1 MKAKRYL
8 VAAPVVLA
16 LALAGCGGST
26 GSSGSTGSGTKTAAS
41 GDCSSADVFCVGL
54 VTDLGKID
62 DKSFNQ
68 SAWEGVQK
76 AGSDLGAQTKYI
88 ETTAT
93 TDYANNIKQFL
104 DAKYDVIVTVGFNMA
119 QATVDAAKA
128 NPNTK
133 FIGVDQDQSAG
144 TVANLAGL
152 VFPEDQAGY
161 AAGYLAGLLTK
172 TNKIGQVLG
181 MQIPPVERYAKG
193 YEAGAKA
200 SNAKV
205 TVATVYH
212 PAGDNAF
219 SDPVWGANE
228 AKNQLNQGADVIFGA
243 GGNTGNGALGQ
254 IAKATGAG
262 TSVYCIGVDTDQ
274 WDTVPQAQPCLV
286 TSAEKMITDGVF
298 SLLQKAKDGSIQ
310 GGNFL
315 GTTGIAPYHD
325 FSSKIPQDIQD
336 KVAAVVKGL
345 ADGSIK
351 TNVVVK

>member
-8 VAAPVVLA
+8 VASGAVLA

-26 GSSGSTGSGTKTAAS
+26 GSSSAGGTASSGS
-41 GDCSSADVFCVGL
+41 GDCSSTTVFCVGL

-88 ETTAT
+88 ETVAT

-128 NPNTK
+128 NPNTT

-144 TVANLAGL
+144 TVPNLAGL

-200 SNAKV
+200 SNPKV
-205 TVATVYH
+205 TVTTVYH

-298 SLLQKAKDGSIQ
+298 TLLQKAKDGSIQ

-325 FSSKIPQDIQD
+325 FASKIPQDIQD

-351 TNVVVK
+351 TGVVVK